1 MNEKKLN
8 SETVRGRMEQMGFNQ
23 ADVAAKL
30 GVTRET
36 ASQWLKNNKRPRPK
50 HLLELAEVLELSISE
65 IVMRCEAAEPQVAY
79 RAHRNKTVSS
89 EMKQKAAD
97 MGAMLRK
104 IIPYLPAGSF
114 FKPAVLENP
123 KLDFV
128 YIQNIAR
135 FMRQKMNID
144 DERVE
149 FESILQEFSDKK
161 VVLIPVLWGRQ
172 GNNALHIRLPK
183 ENLHFVYLN
192 LDALMSD
199 FKFWLLHELAHII
212 TPDLD
217 EAEADEFADRFAGA
231 VLFPEE
237 YARRYYHR
245 WEDIDKNSLI
255 INYIKELAN
264 TLLISPLTIYKEI
277 NRYAKKRGLR
287 EYSFNIHPA
296 VTNFN
301 KTIHSVSEVFFE
313 EDNPSSEIYIEKSS
327 RTFRTPFFEALGSYL
342 REKEKGPGMIQRMM
356 DIPLLDA
363 KGVYKVLVSQ

>member
-8 SETVRGRMEQMGFNQ
+8 SEAVRSRMEQMGFNQ

-36 ASQWLKNNKRPRPK
+36 ISQWLKNNKRPRPK
-50 HLLELAEVLELSISE
+50 HLLELAEVLELSFGE

-79 RAHRNKTVSS
+79 RAHRNKTVSA

-97 MGAMLRK
+97 MGVMLGN

-135 FMRQKMNID
+135 YMRQKMNID

-161 VVLIPVLWGRQ
+161 VVLVPVLWGRQ
-172 GNNALHIRLPK
+172 GNNALHIKLPA
-183 ENLHFVYLN
+183 ENVHFVYLN
-192 LDALMSD
+192 LDALISD
-199 FKFWLLHELAHII
+199 FKFWLLHELSHII

-217 EAEADEFADRFAGA
+217 ESKSDEFADRFAGA

-237 YARRYYHR
+237 YAQKYYHR
-245 WEDIDKNSLI
+245 WEDIDKNSFV
-255 INYIKELAN
+255 INNIKELAN

-277 NRYAKKRGLR
+277 NRYAENQGLR
-287 EYSFNIHPA
+287 KCNFDIHPA

-313 EDNPSSEIYIEKSS
+313 EDNPTSEIFIEKSS
-327 RTFRTPFFEALGSYL
+327 RTFRTHFFEALGAYL
-342 REKEKGPGMIQRMM
+342 REKEKGPGMIQRIM